1 MKQSF
6 FKFIK
11 KENYSSQNFI
21 VSKSNSSAN
30 ILLQNNFVNN
40 IILKGPKKCGKTH
53 LGLIWKNKNNAIEY
67 QLEIYELIF
76 QKKINIFI
84 DNFFLNLD
92 EEKMFHLV
100 NHCFNNN
107 LKILISTDKS
117 IVNHKFKY
125 ADLKSRLMTFNLL
138 EINEPDD
145 ELIYNL
151 LLKLLYDRQ
160 IIIKNEEIFDYIVKR
175 INRTY
180 DDIYKFVSKIDKL
193 SLEKKKKLTIPL
205 IKELL

>member
-6 FKFIK
+6 FNFIK
-11 KENYSSQNFI
+11 KENYSSQDFI
-21 VSKSNSSAN
+21 VSKSNSSAHN
-30 ILLQNNFVNN
+30 FLQNNFEKN
-40 IILKGPKKCGKTH
+40 IILKGPPKCGKTH
-53 LGLIWKNKNNAIEY
+53 LASIWKNKNSAIEY
-67 QLEIYELIF
+67 KSDKYEIIF
-76 QKKINIFI
+76 QKKMHILI

-107 LKILISTDKS
+107 LKILISTEKS
-117 IVNHKFKY
+117 IANHEFKY

-138 EINEPDD
+138 EIKDPDD

-180 DDIYKFVSKIDKL
+180 DDIYKFVSKIDRL

>member
-6 FKFIK
+6 FHFIK
-11 KENYSSQNFI
+11 KENYSSQDFI
-21 VSKSNSSAN
+21 VSKSNSSAHN
-30 ILLQNNFVNN
+30 FLQNNFENN
-40 IILKGPKKCGKTH
+40 IILKGPPKCGKTH
-53 LGLIWKNKNNAIEY
+53 LGSIWKNKNNAIEY
-67 QLEIYELIF
+67 KSDKYEIIF
-76 QKKINIFI
+76 QKKMHILI

-107 LKILISTDKS
+107 LKILISTEKS
-117 IVNHKFKY
+117 IANHEFQY

-138 EINEPDD
+138 EIKDPDD

-180 DDIYKFVSKIDKL
+180 DDIYKFVTKIDEL
-193 SLEKKKKLTIPL
+193 SLQKKKKLTIPL